1 MKKVITRIN
10 PSLISSLVM
19 LIIIGTLLIS
29 ISISFAWF
37 SENKQAK
44 ATGMTISATDERV
57 EFGPSVT
64 IKRFI
69 GDHVIEELEFRVP
82 DDDPHS
88 SQYYLWDSVSNAFVL
103 ENGERIPIT
112 IAGLLPGE
120 TVDLTF
126 SYICTDSLEGR
137 SLAIY
142 FDRIIADTFNEMDG
156 ASTSH
161 SVLGVYKIS
170 ENQDDAGFSTPE
182 WVVTSVSGTEDTTPT
197 RVDIIDSTTWSTADV
212 AAGIYKTVT
221 VRLEFDLEQ
230 YTKLLTATNQLSE
243 KGFSIGALRIEVL
256 DND

>member
-1 MKKVITRIN
+1 MKKVITHIN
-10 PSLISSLVM
+10 PHLISSFVM

-29 ISISFAWF
+29 ITFAWF
-37 SENKQAK
+37 SENKRAN

-57 EFGPSVT
+57 EFGPSV
-64 IKRFI
+64 IVKRFI
-69 GDHVIEELEFRVP
+69 DDYVIEELEFRVP

-88 SQYYLWDSVSNAFVL
+88 SQYYLWDSVGRAFVL
-103 ENGERIPIT
+103 ENGERVPIT

-142 FDRIIADTFNEMDG
+142 FDRIVADTFSEIDS

-170 ENQDDAGFSTPE
+170 ADQGGTGFSTPE
-182 WVVTSVSGTEDTTPT
+182 WMVTSVSGTKDTSPT
-197 RVDIIDSTTWSTADV
+197 RVDIIDNTTWSAADV
-212 AAGIYKTVT
+212 AAGVHKTVT
-221 VRLEFDLEQ
+221 VRLDFNLEQ

-243 KGFSIGALRIEVL
+243 KFFSIGAIRIEVL
-256 DND
+256 AND

>member
-1 MKKVITRIN
+1 MKKIIARIN
-10 PSLISSLVM
+10 PNLISSFVM
-19 LIIIGTLLIS
+19 LIITGTLLIS
-29 ISISFAWF
+29 ISLAWF
-37 SENKQAK
+37 SKNDRVN

-57 EFGPSVT
+57 EFGSSVT
-64 IKRFI
+64 VKRFI
-69 GDHVIEELEFRVP
+69 DDYVIEELEFRVP
-82 DDDPHS
+82 DDEPDS
-88 SQYYLWDSVSNAFVL
+88 SQYYLWDNTGGAFALDDV
-103 ENGERIPIT
+103 GEKIPIS

-142 FDRIIADTFNEMDG
+142 FDRIVADTFSEMDG

-170 ENQDDAGFSTPE
+170 ADQGGTGFSDPE
-182 WVVTSVSGTEDTTPT
+182 WVVTSVSGTEDTSPT
-197 RVDIIDSTTWSTADV
+197 RIDIIDSTTWSTADV
-212 AAGIYKTVT
+212 AAGAYKTVT
-221 VRLEFDLEQ
+221 VRLDFDLGQ

>member
-1 MKKVITRIN
+1 MKKVIAHIN
-10 PSLISSLVM
+10 LNLISSFVM
-19 LIIIGTLLIS
+19 LIITGALLLS
-29 ISISFAWF
+29 ISLAWF
-37 SENKQAK
+37 SENDRVN

-57 EFGPSVT
+57 EFGSSVT
-64 IKRFI
+64 VKRFI
-69 GDHVIEELEFRVP
+69 DDCVIEELEFRVP
-82 DDDPHS
+82 DDEPDG
-88 SQYYLWDSVSNAFVL
+88 SQYYLWDSVGGAFALDDV
-103 ENGERIPIT
+103 GEKIPIS

-142 FDRIIADTFNEMDG
+142 FDRIVADTFSEMDG

-170 ENQDDAGFSTPE
+170 ADQGDTGFSDPE
-182 WVVTSVSGTEDTTPT
+182 WVVTSVSGTEDTPPT
-197 RVDIIDSTTWSTADV
+197 RVDIIYNTTWSAADV
-212 AAGIYKTVT
+212 AAGAYKTVT
-221 VRLEFDLEQ
+221 VRLDFDLEQ

-243 KGFSIGALRIEVL
+243 KEFSIGALRIEVL

>member
-1 MKKVITRIN
+1 MKKVIAHIN

-19 LIIIGTLLIS
+19 LIIIGALLIS
-29 ISISFAWF
+29 ITFAWF
-37 SENKQAK
+37 SENMRTN

-57 EFGPSVT
+57 EFGPSITV
-64 IKRFI
+64 KRFI
-69 GDHVIEELEFRVP
+69 DDYVIEELEFRVS

-88 SQYYLWDSVSNAFVL
+88 SQYYLWDNVGSTFVV
-103 ENGERIPIT
+103 ENGERVPIT

-142 FDRIIADTFNEMDG
+142 FDRIVADTFSEMDS

-170 ENQDDAGFSTPE
+170 ADQGGTGFSTPE
-182 WVVTSVSGTEDTTPT
+182 WVVTSVSGTEDTSPS
-197 RVDIIDSTTWSTADV
+197 RVDIIDNTTWSAADV
-212 AAGIYKTVT
+212 AAGVHKTVT
-221 VRLEFDLEQ
+221 VRLDFNLEQ

-243 KGFSIGALRIEVL
+243 KVFSIGAIRIEVL
-256 DND
+256 AND

>member
-1 MKKVITRIN
+1 MKKIIAHIN
-10 PSLISSLVM
+10 PKLISSLVM
-19 LIIIGTLLIS
+19 LIIIGTLL
-29 ISISFAWF
+29 SFITFSWF
-37 SENKQAK
+37 SENKRAD
-44 ATGMTISATDERV
+44 ATGMTISAKDARV

-64 IKRFI
+64 VKRFI
-69 GDHVIEELEFRVP
+69 DDHVIEELEFRVP
-82 DDDPHS
+82 DDEPYS
-88 SQYYLWDSVSNAFVL
+88 SQYYLWDSTGGTFVL
-103 ENGERIPIT
+103 EEGERIPIA

-126 SYICTDSLEGR
+126 SYICTDSLEGK

-142 FDRIIADTFNEMDG
+142 FDRITADSFVEMDG

-170 ENQDDAGFSTPE
+170 ADQGGAGFSAPE
-182 WVVTSVSGTEDTTPT
+182 WVVTSVSGTADVSPT

-212 AAGIYKTVT
+212 AAGTYKTVT
-221 VRLEFDLEQ
+221 VRLDFDLEQ

>member
-1 MKKVITRIN
+1 MKKVIAHIN
-10 PSLISSLVM
+10 QNLISSFVM
-19 LIIIGTLLIS
+19 LIITGALLIS
-29 ISISFAWF
+29 ISLAWF
-37 SENKQAK
+37 SENDRVN

-57 EFGPSVT
+57 EFGSSVT

-69 GDHVIEELEFRVP
+69 DDYVIEDLEFRVP
-82 DDDPHS
+82 DDEPDS
-88 SQYYLWDSVSNAFVL
+88 SQYYLWDSVGGAFVL
-103 ENGERIPIT
+103 ENEERIPIS

-142 FDRIIADTFNEMDG
+142 FDRIVADTFSEMDG

-170 ENQDDAGFSTPE
+170 ADQGGTGFSDPE
-182 WVVTSVSGTEDTTPT
+182 WVVTSVSGTEDTSPT
-197 RVDIIDSTTWSTADV
+197 RIDIIDSTTWSTADV
-212 AAGIYKTVT
+212 AAGAYKTVT
-221 VRLEFDLEQ
+221 VRLGFDLEQ

>member
-1 MKKVITRIN
+1 MKKVIAHIN
-10 PSLISSLVM
+10 PSLISSFVM

-29 ISISFAWF
+29 ISIAWF
-37 SENKQAK
+37 ADNERVDV
-44 ATGMTISATDERV
+44 TGMTISATDKRV

-64 IKRFI
+64 VKRFI
-69 GDHVIEELEFRVP
+69 DDYVIEELEFRVP
-82 DDDPHS
+82 DDDPYS
-88 SQYYLWDSVSNAFVL
+88 FQYYLWDSVGNAFVL
-103 ENGERIPIT
+103 ENEERIPIT
-112 IAGLLPGE
+112 IVGLLPGE

-126 SYICTDSLEGR
+126 SYICTDSLEGK

-142 FDRIIADTFNEMDG
+142 FDRIIADAFSEMDS

-170 ENQDDAGFSTPE
+170 ANQDDMGFSDPE
-182 WVVTSVSGTEDTTPT
+182 WVVTSVSGTEDTSPT
-197 RVDIIDSTTWSTADV
+197 RIDIIDSTTWSTADV
-212 AAGIYKTVT
+212 AAGAYKTVT
-221 VRLEFDLEQ
+221 VRLDFDLEQ

>member
-1 MKKVITRIN
+1 MKKVIAHIN
-10 PSLISSLVM
+10 YSLISSFVM
-19 LIIIGTLLIS
+19 LIIIGALLIS
-29 ISISFAWF
+29 ISLAWF
-37 SENKQAK
+37 SENDRVN
-44 ATGMTISATDERV
+44 ATGMTISATDGRV
-57 EFGPSVT
+57 EFGSSVT
-64 IKRFI
+64 VKRFI
-69 GDHVIEELEFRVP
+69 DDYVIEELEFRVP
-82 DDDPHS
+82 DDEPDS
-88 SQYYLWDSVSNAFVL
+88 SQYYLWDSTGGAFALDDV
-103 ENGERIPIT
+103 GEKIPIS

-142 FDRIIADTFNEMDG
+142 FDRIVADTFSEMDG

-170 ENQDDAGFSTPE
+170 ANQDDVEFSAPE
-182 WVVTSVSGTEDTTPT
+182 WVVTSVSGTEDTSPT
-197 RVDIIDSTTWSTADV
+197 RIDIIDSTTWSTEDV
-212 AAGIYKTVT
+212 AAGAYKTVT
-221 VRLEFDLEQ
+221 VRLDFDLEQ